1 MLLQRPLFRAKAFE
15 SLVVSLPPCRLR
27 SMPDR
32 YSHQAESDVVYSAEQ
47 LIEIHEC
54 CTAVS
59 TSLVETQKYHP
70 LAHYR
75 GEPHVIMLYSG
86 RIAYD
91 LTSLRLHTHVNDWIS
106 CGSYL
111 PRFPTVSFSRTLW
124 PHFPI
129 V

>member
-27 SMPDR
+27 SMPGR

-54 CTAVS
+54 CTAVVNCT

-75 GEPHVIMLYSG
+75 GEPHVIMLYSD

-91 LTSLRLHTHVNDWIS
+91 LTSLRLHTHVND
-106 CGSYL
+106 
-111 PRFPTVSFSRTLW
+111 
-124 PHFPI
+124 
-129 V
+129 